1 VGATDYFIVPLT
13 ASTCRT
19 EDTPDLADRSFLG
32 DSAMLDLLHHADRA
46 SRDHTRR
53 EFLRA
58 GTLATLGLAVG
69 SREGLQAALSERAP
83 SARAVILLWLWGGPS
98 HLDSF
103 DMKPDAPLE
112 YRGPFDPI
120 TTTVPGVHVC
130 ELFPGL
136 AQRTHRFALLRA
148 LHHESNDHGVA
159 GTIGLTGSIAGAVGL
174 GGLDNIKTA
183 RPSTGA
189 IVARLRN
196 SSPGSLPPYVIL
208 GNPLHQ
214 GLKRAVGEGS
224 GAMGSAYEPFRL
236 DYEPG
241 VGLKLPEASLPD
253 GVSASRLQ
261 ARWNLLEQLGAG
273 QLEQS
278 RVVPLQR
285 MSRQHDLAHTLIASR
300 ERLAALD
307 VTQETSRAR
316 DRYGPHRFGQCCLI
330 ARRLVE
336 AGIPFVQVNWSTHV
350 EGPEDAG
357 DGGWDMHDRYF
368 QIMQDRHG
376 WMLDRALSALLDDLH
391 DRGLLES
398 TLVVAMGE
406 FGRTPKINDRAGRDH
421 WNTCY
426 SALLAG
432 GGVRGGRV
440 VGASDRRGE
449 HPTDRAVTPADLG
462 ATILACLGI
471 GTTDLTGIGLT
482 PAGAFITDL
491 F

>member
-1 VGATDYFIVPLT
+1 MGNVTL
-13 ASTCRT
+13 RQ
-19 EDTPDLADRSFLG
+19 
-32 DSAMLDLLHHADRA
+32 DRA
-46 SRDHTRR
+46 GAEQSRRA
-53 EFLRA
+53 FLRA
-58 GTLATLGLAVG
+58 GALGTIGLTG
-69 SREGLQAALSERAP
+69 GYRSRAHAAFQESAP
-83 SARAVILLWLWGGPS
+83 SARAVIMLWLWGGPS
-98 HLDSF
+98 HLDTF

-112 YRGPFDPI
+112 YRGPFEPI
-120 TTTVPGVHVC
+120 GTAVPGVHIC

-136 AQRTHRFALLRA
+136 ARRADRFALLRA
-148 LHHESNDHGVA
+148 MHHGSNDHGVA
-159 GTIGLTGSIAGAVGL
+159 GTIALTGSIAGAVGL
-174 GGLDNIKTA
+174 DGADNTKAA

-189 IVARLRN
+189 IVGRLHKGTP
-196 SSPGSLPPYVIL
+196 SSLPPYVIL

-224 GAMGSAYEPFRL
+224 GAMGSTYEPFRL

-241 VGLKLPEASLPD
+241 IGLKLPDASLPE
-253 GVSASRLQ
+253 GVSAARLK
-261 ARWNLLEQLGAG
+261 ARWDLLQQLGGQGVDPAG
-273 QLEQS
+273 AKALE
-278 RVVPLQR
+278 R
-285 MSRQHDLAHTLIASR
+285 MTRQHNLAHDLIASR
-300 ERLAALD
+300 ETLAVLD
-307 VTQETSRAR
+307 VASEKDRIR
-316 DRYGPHRFGQCCLI
+316 DAFGRHRFGQCCLI

-376 WMLDRALSALLDDLH
+376 WMLDQALSALLDDLQ

-398 TLVVAMGE
+398 TLVVAVGE

-426 SALLAG
+426 SAMLAG

-449 HPTDRAVTPADLG
+449 HPVDRPVTPADLG
-462 ATILACLGI
+462 ATILGRLGI
-471 GTTDLTGIGLT
+471 GTTDLTSIGLV
-482 PAGAFITDL
+482 PSGEIIADL